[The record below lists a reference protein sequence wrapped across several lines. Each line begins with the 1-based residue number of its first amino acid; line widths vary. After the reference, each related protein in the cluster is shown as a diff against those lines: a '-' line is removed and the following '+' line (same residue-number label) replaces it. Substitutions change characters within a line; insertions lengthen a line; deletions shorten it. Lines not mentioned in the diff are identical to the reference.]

1 MRYIMSIFWAILIS
15 LAISYVLTSMAGETF
30 VLSDSLILAAILSAA
45 IFLLGDSVLK
55 EEN

>member
-1 MRYIMSIFWAILIS
+1 MSIFWAILIS